1 MQMISGSISFVHVE
15 DICRAHI
22 FVAENPAAS
31 GRYICCAV
39 NTSLVK
45 LAQFLSKRYPQYNVP
60 TEYVL
65 IFLAYFVIGVT
76 AFFCFLN

>member
-1 MQMISGSISFVHVE
+1 MISGSISLVHVE

-39 NTSLVK
+39 NTSLVE

-65 IFLAYFVIGVT
+65 IFSLGYGQ
-76 AFFCFLN
+76 N